1 MQERSFQ
8 VYGRR
13 LAALEWGEPGAA
25 PVLALHGWLDNA
37 ASFLPLAEA
46 LMARGAGLH
55 LVALDLAGHGQ
66 SDHRAADGE
75 YNAWSDLPD
84 IESVVDQLGWERFAL
99 LGHSRGAMIATL
111 YASARPAR
119 VERVA
124 WLDGIVPPLAD
135 PTDCPKQL
143 AEFLADKRNLLDR
156 PGRTFTRVEDAVRVR
171 ERKGLAPPAARLIAE
186 RNLRPVEDGWCWS
199 HDARLQGASAMK
211 LTRSHV
217 EAVLAGI
224 SMPGLLLLAE
234 SGMRDR
240 YETPELPGHIRV
252 EIVPGEHH
260 CHMDEAVD
268 AIATELVA
276 YFSHSS
282 SSSHSLGEPG
292 A

>member
-1 MQERSFQ
+1 MQERYFE

-13 LAALEWGEPGAA
+13 LAALEWGEPAGR

-37 ASFLPLAEA
+37 ASFLPLAEK
-46 LMARGAGLH
+46 LMSLGAPLH
-55 LVALDLAGHGQ
+55 IVALDMAGHGQ

-84 IESVVDQLGWERFAL
+84 IEAVVDVLGWQRFAL
-99 LGHSRGAMIATL
+99 LGHSRGAMMASL
-111 YASARPAR
+111 YSAARPQR

-135 PTDCPKQL
+135 AADYPRQL
-143 AEFLADKRNLLDR
+143 AEFLADKQNLLDR
-156 PGRTFTRVEDAVRVR
+156 PGRTFTRIEDAIMVR
-171 ERKGLAPPAARLIAE
+171 ERRGLSPAAARLIAE
-186 RNLRPVEDGWCWS
+186 RNLRPVENGWCWS

-211 LTRSHV
+211 LTRGHV

-234 SGMRDR
+234 SGMRQR
-240 YETPELPGHIRV
+240 FETPELPESIRV
-252 EIVPGEHH
+252 EDLPGGHH

-268 AIATELVA
+268 IAAEHLQQFFCA
-276 YFSHSS
+276 AQSEFA
-282 SSSHSLGEPG
+282 P
-292 A
+292 

>member
-1 MQERSFQ
+1 MRERFFE
-8 VYGRR
+8 VFGRR
-13 LAALEWGEPGAA
+13 LAALEWGEPGGR

-46 LMARGAGLH
+46 LVERGASLH

-84 IESVVDQLGWERFAL
+84 IEAVLDQLGWERLAL
-99 LGHSRGAMIATL
+99 LGHSRGAMISTL
-111 YASARPAR
+111 YSAARPER
-119 VERVA
+119 IERVA

-135 PTDCPKQL
+135 ASEYPGQL
-143 AEFLADKRNLLDR
+143 AEFLADKRSLLDK
-156 PGRTFTRVEDAVRVR
+156 PGRTFTRIEEAVLVR
-171 ERKGLAPPAARLIAE
+171 ERKGLAPAAARLIAE
-186 RNLRPVEDGWCWS
+186 RNLRPVENGWCWS
-199 HDARLQGASAMK
+199 HDARLQGASAMR
-211 LTRSHV
+211 LTRDHMN
-217 EAVLAGI
+217 AVLAGI

-240 YETPELPGHIRV
+240 YDVPELPGNIRV
-252 EIVPGEHH
+252 AIKPGGHH

-268 AIATELVA
+268 AIAIELESF
-276 YFSHSS
+276 FSLAPEES
-282 SSSHSLGEPG
+282 G